1 MSSRFRGVRWLALV
15 ALVAGVVAVPSALA
29 DDPQGQAESLGSGLW
44 FVEMNGQPTAAGGSL
59 SAVKAEKVAFRAEAK
74 KAGVAFKERYAFD
87 KLWNGLSIKT
97 GATES
102 TLASLD
108 GVKAVYPVLT
118 VEMPETHTADPDLE
132 TALGMTGADIAQ
144 SELGFDGTGVRVAVM
159 DTGLDLDH
167 PDLGGDGVA
176 GAPFTNSRV
185 VAQYDF
191 VGDAYDAN
199 PADTTY
205 DPVPHPDDFADDCAG
220 HGTHVSG
227 IIGSDGDFAT
237 GGVHGVA
244 PGVSFG
250 AYRVFGCTGSTDSD
264 IMIAAMERALD
275 DDMDVLNMSIGSA
288 FTTWPQYPTAA
299 ASDNL
304 VNAGVAVVASIGN
317 SGANGLYSAGAPGV
331 GRKVIGVASF
341 DNVQQRLPFI
351 TVTPANITA
360 GYNAASGA
368 PAPPTS
374 GSLPLVKANA
384 VGTVPPGVLPANDGC
399 TAVPAGTYTGNAVLI
414 RRGTCGFYNKARIAN
429 IGGASAVVLY
439 NNVTGRINPTVAV
452 VPGQVDS
459 QPVTIPVV
467 AVSDTEG
474 VAIHNAIVSGAQ
486 TLNWQSGT
494 QLFPNATGNLI
505 SSFSSFGLGAELDL
519 KPDIGAPGGFIWSTV
534 PIEQG
539 SYGSNSGT
547 SMSSPHVAGAV
558 ALLLEAHPSTSQQAI
573 RDILQNSADPRPWFG
588 NPGLG
593 FLDNI
598 HRQGAGMLDIDDA
611 ILATTKITPGKLSL
625 GESDAGPATRTLT
638 LTNASGSPVTYD
650 LSHVPALSTGPN
662 TFTPSFVTGFAS
674 VAFSQG
680 GVPVSS
686 VVVGAGGQATVD
698 VTITANAALANKS
711 LYGGYLAFTPQGGGQ
726 TFSVPYAGFK
736 GDYQSIQVLTSLGV
750 GFPFLG
756 KLVACNAP
764 GILRG
769 SECFG
774 GGSFDVPGGVEEYSL
789 ATGLNETPF
798 VLAHL
803 DHQARRMRVD
813 LFRVSDDKN
822 IGQAMNLEYLPRSA
836 TATGFFAFPWFGDIT
851 KGNSTSPAPDGV
863 YYFKLTLTKALGD
876 ASTVETWTSPNFE
889 IDRP

>member
-1 MSSRFRGVRWLALV
+1 VRKRLRGVRWFALAALV
-15 ALVAGVVAVPSALA
+15 VGVVAVPSALA
-29 DDPQGQAESLGSGLW
+29 DNQLGSAEPLGSGLW
-44 FVEMNGQPTAAGGSL
+44 FVQMNGEPTAAGGSL
-59 SAVKAEKVAFRAEAK
+59 ANAKAEKAAFRAEAK
-74 KAGVAFKERYAFD
+74 KAGVSFSERFAFD

-97 GATES
+97 SASEEKLS
-102 TLASLD
+102 SLAS
-108 GVKAVYPVLT
+108 VKAVYPVLT
-118 VEMPETHTADPDLE
+118 VEIPETHTADPDLE

-167 PDLGGDGVA
+167 PDLGGDGVP

-185 VAQYDF
+185 VAQHDF

-199 PADTTY
+199 PAGTTY

-264 IMIAAMERALD
+264 IMIAAMERALA

-304 VNAGVAVVASIGN
+304 VNAGVSVVASIGN

-374 GSLPLVKANA
+374 GTLPLVKANA

-558 ALLLEAHPSTSQQAI
+558 ALLLEAHPNTSQQAI
-573 RDILQNSADPRPWFG
+573 RDILQNSADPHLWFG

-593 FLDNI
+593 FLDNV

-625 GESDAGPATRTLT
+625 GESDAGPAARTLT

-650 LSHVPALSTGPN
+650 LSNVPALSTGPN

-711 LYGGYLAFTPQGGGQ
+711 LYGGYLVFTPQGGGQ

-774 GGSFDVPGGVEEYSL
+774 GGSFAVPGGVEEYSL

-822 IGQAMNLEYLPRSA
+822 MGQAMNLEYLPRSA

-851 KGNSTSPAPDGV
+851 KGNSTSPAPDDV
-863 YYFKLTLTKALGD
+863 YYFRLTLTKALGD
-876 ASTVETWTSPNFE
+876 ASTAETWTSPNFE